1 MNIQSLRNKTL
12 ELEVALKTL
21 NTDYQIICLSETW
34 LKQEEVQFIKLE
46 GYTLRSSYSR
56 TEIQHGGVCIFVKKE
71 EENFEELE
79 DLNHYCI
86 EGHIEICSLINKT
99 DKILIFCVYRS
110 CNGSFDIFLEVFER
124 LGREVSARFINYKT
138 IWAGDFNINL
148 APSWNIPTGDAC
160 LRKPQP
166 DGLTNDFQSFLRG
179 TTGMQRK
186 RVRTVMDCVRA
197 NEAVRVNNRNGPEKG
212 FT

>member
-46 GYTLRSSYSR
+46 G
-56 TEIQHGGVCIFVKKE
+56 
-71 EENFEELE
+71 
-79 DLNHYCI
+79 
-86 EGHIEICSLINKT
+86 
-99 DKILIFCVYRS
+99 
-110 CNGSFDIFLEVFER
+110 FDIFLEVFER

-148 APSWNIPTGDAC
+148 APSVSNDSNKNKFLDLLHSLNYEQTIFDATRPSNCINNVKISCIDHFFPNFNNYLNNKVIQTVVSDHYSQSITITLENLDRGKNLQKNKVYTC
-160 LRKPQP
+160 LFTKQP
-166 DGLTNDFQSFLRG
+166 
-179 TTGMQRK
+179 
-186 RVRTVMDCVRA
+186 
-197 NEAVRVNNRNGPEKG
+197 
-212 FT
+212 